1 MNPRTTEILM
11 SRYLGP
17 RVKKM
22 RALGINLPGL
32 SSKTIERRP
41 HPPGQ
46 HGPNRRRKVSD
57 FALQLAEKQKMRL
70 NYGVTEKQMRRLMKE
85 SLGSKVA
92 TGDKLV
98 ELLERRLDNIVFRAG
113 FASTIPAARQLVN
126 HGHLMVNGRKVDIAS
141 YRVRQGDIIEFRK
154 RSRRLEIV
162 TEALQAMGPYRPDW
176 LKVDVD
182 QRRVTVLEHPSADST
197 PFPVELQL
205 VVEFYSRSM

>member
-1 MNPRTTEILM
+1 M

-22 RALGINLPGL
+22 RALGVNLPGL
-32 SSKTIERRP
+32 SSKTIERKP

-57 FALQLAEKQKMRL
+57 FGMQLAEKQKVRM

-85 SLGSKVA
+85 SLGAKVA
-92 TGDKLV
+92 TGDKLI
-98 ELLERRLDNIVFRAG
+98 ELLERRLDNVVFRAG
-113 FASTIPAARQLVN
+113 VASTIPAARQLVN
-126 HGHLMVNGRKVDIAS
+126 HGHLMVNGRRVNIAS
-141 YRVRQGDIIEFRK
+141 FRVRAGDVIEFRP
-154 RSRRLEIV
+154 RSRKLDIV
-162 TEALQAMGPYRPDW
+162 TEALQTMGPYRPDW
-176 LKVDVD
+176 LKVEAE
-182 QRRVTVLEHPSADST
+182 QRRVTMLEHPDGGSA

>member
-1 MNPRTTEILM
+1 M

-22 RALGINLPGL
+22 RALGVNLPGL

-57 FALQLAEKQKMRL
+57 FALQLAEKQKVRM

-92 TGDKLV
+92 TGDKLI
-98 ELLERRLDNIVFRAG
+98 EFLERRLDNVVFRAG

-126 HGHLMVNGRKVDIAS
+126 HGHLTVNGRRVNIAS
-141 YRVRQGDIIEFRK
+141 FRVREGDVVEFRK
-154 RSRRLEIV
+154 RSRKLDSV
-162 TEALQAMGPYRPDW
+162 TEALQTMGPYRPAW
-176 LKVDVD
+176 LKVEVE
-182 QRRVTVLEHPSADST
+182 QRRVTMMEHPSGGAA